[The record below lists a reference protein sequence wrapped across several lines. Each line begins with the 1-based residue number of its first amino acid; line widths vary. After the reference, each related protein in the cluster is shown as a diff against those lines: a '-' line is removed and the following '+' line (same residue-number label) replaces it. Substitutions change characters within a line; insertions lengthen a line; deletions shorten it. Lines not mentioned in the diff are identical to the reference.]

1 MSLQLS
7 FSNNWC
13 HETYLNICGKW
24 FISVILR
31 RKWIL
36 TVQKNVRDLID
47 HLWNVHYENYTPE
60 QNLSLNEYLSLWK
73 GHLAFKIYIPS
84 KRERYGIKLCMVS
97 ESDTGYLRRFI
108 IYTGTSIVY
117 QEPTKELS
125 KPFDNYLNPSKVVL
139 SLL

>member
-1 MSLQLS
+1 MSRDIFEHLRKMIH
-7 FSNNWC
+7 FSDPAEEVNTDSPKN
-13 HETYLNICGKW
+13 
-24 FISVILR
+24 LR
-31 RKWIL
+31 G
-36 TVQKNVRDLID
+36 LID

-97 ESDTGYLRRFI
+97 ESDTGYLRIFI
-108 IYTGTSIVY
+108 IYTGTSTVY

>member
-1 MSLQLS
+1 MSRDIFEHLRKMIH
-7 FSNNWC
+7 FSDPAEEVNTDSPKN
-13 HETYLNICGKW
+13 
-24 FISVILR
+24 LR
-31 RKWIL
+31 G
-36 TVQKNVRDLID
+36 LID

-73 GHLAFKIYIPS
+73 GHLAFKIYIPI

-97 ESDTGYLRRFI
+97 ESDTGYLRIFI
-108 IYTGTSIVY
+108 IYTGTSTVY
-117 QEPTKELS
+117 QEPTEEFS

>member
-1 MSLQLS
+1 MSRDIFEHLRKMIH
-7 FSNNWC
+7 FSDPAEEVNTDSPKN
-13 HETYLNICGKW
+13 
-24 FISVILR
+24 LR
-31 RKWIL
+31 G
-36 TVQKNVRDLID
+36 LID

-97 ESDTGYLRRFI
+97 ESDTGYLRIFI
-108 IYTGTSIVY
+108 IYTGTSTVY
-117 QEPTKELS
+117 QEPTEEFS